1 MVKWRFQL
9 EVLKE
14 YDDPATRGRLEGE
27 ITVLVVLVAV
37 GVAFCG
43 NVLFGVGHSQNNIT
57 GGNVW

>member
-1 MVKWRFQL
+1 M

-14 YDDPATRGRLEGE
+14 YDDPATRGRLEGVL
-27 ITVLVVLVAV
+27 TVLVVLVAV
-37 GVAFCG
+37 RVAFCG